1 MCVIQEYRALQKEI
15 TRIEKQIDDLEALA
29 QSPRV
34 SNLSGMPRSGRVSD
48 GMEIVA
54 KIADLRDQ
62 YYLKLGRLLDLRADA
77 EKELE
82 KMGREERVIV
92 GYKYIDGLKREEIAR
107 RVAYSES
114 TVKRRIKNAMERVEK

>member
-34 SNLSGMPRSGRVSD
+34 ANLSGMPRSGRVSD

-54 KIADLRDQ
+54 KIVDLLDQ
-62 YYLKLGRLLDLRADA
+62 YYVKLWRLLCLRDDA

-82 KMGREERVIV
+82 KMGIEERTIV
-92 GYKYIDGLKREEIAR
+92 GYKYIDGLKREEIAN
-107 RVAYSES
+107 RVSLSES
-114 TVKRRIKNAMERVEK
+114 TVKRRIKNAMERVKE

>member
-92 GYKYIDGLKREEIAR
+92 GYKYIDGLNREEIAR